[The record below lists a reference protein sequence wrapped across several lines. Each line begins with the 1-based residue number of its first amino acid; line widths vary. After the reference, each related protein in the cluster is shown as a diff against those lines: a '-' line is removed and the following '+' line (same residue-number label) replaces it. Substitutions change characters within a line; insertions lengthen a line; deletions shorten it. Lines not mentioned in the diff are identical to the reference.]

1 VRRMLLVSVVLVLAL
16 SGVAQAEPSAM
27 KLKVENFGRIS
38 VGERV
43 TVTLVATNRSD
54 VPLFLTAWSMSAL
67 NANSGWR
74 IDEQTSGSCFAGLAP
89 HQLGAGETC
98 TLVRSFTPA
107 DPGQFRARICLS
119 ADVSYCTE
127 FRGNVG

>member
-1 VRRMLLVSVVLVLAL
+1 MLLVSVVLVLAL

-38 VGERV
+38 VGEQV
-43 TVTLVATNRSD
+43 TVTLVATNRGD
-54 VPLFLTAWSMSAL
+54 VPLFLNGWSMSAL

-74 IDEQTSGSCFAGLAP
+74 NQQTSGSCFAVLNLP
-89 HQLGAGETC
+89 LGAGETC
-98 TLVRSFTPA
+98 TLVQSFAPA
-107 DPGQFRARICLS
+107 DPGSFRARICLS
-119 ADVSYCTE
+119 ADLYYCTE